1 MKSRLLVYGLL
12 LIFSVQLLPIKEY
25 GKILY
30 SNLIQE
36 ELVEQGDCREQI
48 LESSDDDLTKINSI
62 QNFHLNSFLGNALSN
77 KTHPSV
83 TLLFTQLPSDI
94 PTPPPLL
101 NV

>member
-48 LESSDDDLTKINSI
+48 LESSNDDCPKINSI
-62 QNFHLNSFLGNALSN
+62 QHFYLNYLLDNALHI

-83 TLLFTQLPSDI
+83 TRIFSQFPGDI
-94 PTPPPLL
+94 PTPPPLS
-101 NV
+101 NA